1 MSYIDDNLKRLE
13 IILPTAP
20 KPVAAYV
27 PSIQA
32 ENLIYISGQLP
43 SRDGKVIF
51 TGPVPRAL
59 DVLSATQAARLATI
73 NALAVLK
80 DAVSGDWSRVV
91 RMVRLGV
98 FVQSESGFAQQPQVA
113 NGASDLLLAV
123 FGEAGR
129 HARAAVGAA
138 ALPLNA
144 AVEVELIVQIHSG
157 NGEGI

>member
-1 MSYIDDNLKRLE
+1 MSFVEENLKRME
-13 IILPTAP
+13 ITLPPAP

-27 PSIQA
+27 PFIQA
-32 ENLIYISGQLP
+32 DNLIYVSGQLP

-51 TGPVPRAL
+51 TGSVPHVV
-59 DVLSATQAARLATI
+59 DVLSAREAARLATI

-80 DAVSGDWSRVV
+80 DAVDGDWSRVV

-98 FVQSESGFAQQPQVA
+98 FVQSNAGFDQQPQIA

-123 FGEAGR
+123 FGNAGR

-144 AVEVELIVQIHSG
+144 VVEVELIAQIRAG
-157 NGEGI
+157 NG